1 MKQRYIASIG
11 IIGIIFVAIG
21 GGFNLANK
29 NGVTSASISPFVLV
43 SWVFFF
49 IAITSTKIGEMQQGS
64 IQASWWRKS
73 VSFIYDAYLIFCL
86 LFIPV
91 TFLTLVIHQG
101 GFPPPWSIQNSVSSS
116 NIILS
121 LIFLTSFTMFWCSFG
136 YALHQRVRTPGMV
149 LCNIDLRTEKS
160 ETPLKMA
167 FIGVF
172 AYYGVFI
179 PIFNLFALGVKV
191 NGTMQNA

>member
-11 IIGIIFVAIG
+11 LIGILFVAIG
-21 GGFNLANK
+21 GGFSLANK
-29 NGVTSASISPFVLV
+29 NGVTSVSISPFVLV
-43 SWVFFF
+43 SWLFFF
-49 IAITSTKIGEMQQGS
+49 LAATSTKIGEMQQGS

-73 VSFIYDAYLIFCL
+73 VSFIYDFYLIFCL

-101 GFPPPWSIQNSVSSS
+101 GFPPPWSIQNSASS
-116 NIILS
+116 NSIILS
-121 LIFLTSFTMFWCSFG
+121 VVFLISFTLLWCSLG
-136 YALHQRVRTPGMV
+136 YALHHRVRTPGMI
-149 LCNIDLRTEKS
+149 LCDIDLRTEKTES
-160 ETPLKMA
+160 PLKMA
-167 FIGVF
+167 FVGIF

-179 PIFNLFALGVKV
+179 PLFNLFTLGVKV